1 MVVVKVRS
9 MYEVRST
16 NRIMTR
22 PFSDLDLSS
31 VYLSR
36 VLKLTGESESSRVIE
51 YGVCGEGCQLSVGG
65 HGNRRSIPYRL
76 HTARVQ
82 LLPLLLSPVRNCP
95 LKCSGVRNT
104 LYKIRLQSAHT
115 SPFKHPSTYR
125 LRIPSIY
132 QQYTKVT
139 HTAYP
144 RTVDHRSSSQPDPRH
159 LPEKNENRN
168 AVVRETNL
176 ADPRVFEEI
185 SLDHDRLDRRIVCAG
200 QIVHTYTVQST
211 PYGVLFYYVY

>member
-1 MVVVKVRS
+1 MESAGRDVNLAW
-9 MYEVRST
+9 EVMGIDGVFRTGS
-16 NRIMTR
+16 IL
-22 PFSDLDLSS
+22 PECSCCLFS
-31 VYLSR
+31 YPQF
-36 VLKLTGESESSRVIE
+36 EI
-51 YGVCGEGCQLSVGG
+51 
-65 HGNRRSIPYRL
+65 
-76 HTARVQ
+76 A
-82 LLPLLLSPVRNCP
+82 P